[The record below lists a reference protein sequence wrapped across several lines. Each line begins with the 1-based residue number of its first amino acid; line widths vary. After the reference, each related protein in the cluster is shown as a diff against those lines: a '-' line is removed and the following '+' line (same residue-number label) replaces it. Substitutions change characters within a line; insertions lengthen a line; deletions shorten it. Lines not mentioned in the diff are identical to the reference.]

1 MSEAAMKRYELVVL
15 FRAELEAKLDD
26 SLKSIAD
33 LVTSNGG
40 KIVKEDAWGRKELA
54 YKIQG
59 ETHAIYRVYELELP
73 AAAPAKIEGVLNINS
88 AIIRHLLVKIDAKAE
103 ASLAAEKAKREARAP
118 KPEEDQ

>member
-33 LVTSNGG
+33 LITSNGG

-103 ASLAAEKAKREARAP
+103 ASLAAEKAKREARVP

>member
-33 LVTSNGG
+33 LITSNGG

>member
-33 LVTSNGG
+33 LITSNGG

-88 AIIRHLLVKIDAKAE
+88 AVIRHLLVKIDAKAE

>member
-88 AIIRHLLVKIDAKAE
+88 AVIRHLLVKIDAKAE

>member
-33 LVTSNGG
+33 LITSNGG

-118 KPEEDQ
+118 KLEEAQ